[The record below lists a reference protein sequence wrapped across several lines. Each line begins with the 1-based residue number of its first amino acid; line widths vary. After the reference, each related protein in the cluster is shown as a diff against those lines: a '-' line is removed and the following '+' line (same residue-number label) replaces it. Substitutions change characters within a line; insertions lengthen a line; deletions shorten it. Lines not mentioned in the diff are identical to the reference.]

1 MLSSTNSLKRDK
13 YVFQPK
19 RYDDN
24 DNIICVLSK
33 RTMYKNGK
41 KFFNKD
47 KCKLTGI
54 YDFEKEEFVITW
66 VAEGFMNASHK
77 KLLNYFLKQYDWIN

>member
-1 MLSSTNSLKRDK
+1 MLSSTNSLRRDK

-24 DNIICVLSK
+24 GNLICVLSK
-33 RTMYKNGK
+33 RITYKNGK
-41 KFFNKD
+41 KFIKKD
-47 KCKLTGI
+47 KCKLTGV
-54 YDFEKEEFVITW
+54 YDFEKEEFIITW

-77 KLLNYFLKQYDWIN
+77 KLLNYFLKKYEYK